1 MIPVKAYVQ
10 KNDRVLVVCP
20 ACGTTHELDADKFRG
35 KGHSLKAR
43 CRCRN
48 ILNIAIDFRN
58 QARKE
63 VLLSGTYSSL
73 DATLGGSG
81 RMTVYNLSRTGIGF
95 AVLSGQ
101 EPWIGQKLRLEFQ
114 LDDRK
119 GSKIVKNAVV
129 KSLHGSI
136 VGCEFDEYG
145 GLAGALGFYL
155 QD

>member
-10 KNDRVLVVCP
+10 NNDRVLLVCP
-20 ACGTTHELDADKFRG
+20 ACGTTHDLDAAKFRG
-35 KGHSLKAR
+35 KGQSLKAR

-48 ILNIAIDFRN
+48 ILHISLDFRN

-63 VLLSGTYSSL
+63 VLLSGTFSSE

-95 AVLSGQ
+95 AVTSGQ
-101 EPWIGQKLRLEFQ
+101 EPWIGQKLRLEFR

-119 GSKIVKNAVV
+119 QSMIVKNAVV
-129 KSLHGSI
+129 KSLHGHI

-155 QD
+155 QK